1 MEEDRVNLERKR
13 QKSRKIYSTEVIN
26 QLLKDQSEG
35 YDIDYDPFFNRDLE
49 LRDANVP
56 FRMTK
61 EEMEIYQKCVDDP
74 LYYIENYCK
83 FLTDTGRS
91 IVKLRDYQKEV
102 IDVVTAEKYDKELD
116 IMTPVNKNIIWMAS
130 RQVGKCITG
139 SESID
144 YTTSLKEKLQHKS
157 IISIY
162 NRYTKNTF
170 IKFIKNILYR
180 IYSKL

>member
-1 MEEDRVNLERKR
+1 MAEDRVELEKKK

-56 FRMTK
+56 FRMTP

-91 IVKLRDYQKEV
+91 LVQLRDYQKEV
-102 IDVVTAEKYDKELD
+102 IDVVTAEKYDDELD
-116 IMTPVNKNIIWMAS
+116 MMIPINKNIIWMAS

-139 SESID
+139 SESIS
-144 YTTSLKEKLQHKS
+144 YITSSKEKIQQKPILS
-157 IISIY
+157 LY
-162 NRYTKNTF
+162 NKYTKNTLL
-170 IKFIKNILYR
+170 KFIKNILYK